1 MDAQGGKTIFCK
13 MARPGQGEGKRG
25 QGMVRAGHREGQR
38 GQPECFFPPQ
48 PGSWFQRESH
58 AAPETLWP
66 STFLAGLTASVLMPV
81 PLISERLS
89 LYGEHSAHPQ
99 HHQGHGDHVL
109 HRG

>member
-25 QGMVRAGHREGQR
+25 QGMVRAGHREELR

-66 STFLAGLTASVLMPV
+66 STSFNIHSIHILGGAHGVSVDAGPSHLRKA
-81 PLISERLS
+81 LS
-89 LYGEHSAHPQ
+89 LW
-99 HHQGHGDHVL
+99 
-109 HRG
+109 